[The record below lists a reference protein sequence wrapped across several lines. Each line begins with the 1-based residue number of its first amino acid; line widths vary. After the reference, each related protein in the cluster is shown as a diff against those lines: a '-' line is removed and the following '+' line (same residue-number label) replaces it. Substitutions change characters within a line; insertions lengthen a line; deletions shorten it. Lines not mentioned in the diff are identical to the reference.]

1 MNKWIAMGL
10 AVGGLV
16 LVAFAV
22 AWNAGNA
29 IPEDHEMRFTVA
41 SQQGPAAVWAVVSDL
56 EGQPAWRKD
65 LEAVEQI
72 EDIAGKPAWREDTTA
87 GSSTTMVTAMWSPPH
102 SLRRDIVSDGYL
114 MGSWRIDLVP
124 EGMGTRISL
133 VERGHTPN
141 PIARLINARVGGVG
155 SEGQTYLRFLADHLG
170 DAKNKVVAV
179 DSVPAE

>member
-87 GSSTTMVTAMWSPPH
+87 GSSTTMVTAMWWRGAWS
-102 SLRRDIVSDGYL
+102 
-114 MGSWRIDLVP
+114 SWRSSWCALFL
-124 EGMGTRISL
+124 SL
-133 VERGHTPN
+133 P
-141 PIARLINARVGGVG
+141 
-155 SEGQTYLRFLADHLG
+155 FLCADG
-170 DAKNKVVAV
+170 FAVVRWG
-179 DSVPAE
+179 